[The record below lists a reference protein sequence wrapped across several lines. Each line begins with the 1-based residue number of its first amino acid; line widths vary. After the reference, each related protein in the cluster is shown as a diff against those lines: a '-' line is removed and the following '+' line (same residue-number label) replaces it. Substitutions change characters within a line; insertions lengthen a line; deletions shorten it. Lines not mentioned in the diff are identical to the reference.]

1 MQLALIPPLSRLD
14 DLKLTNYQLALPHLL
29 LLRDKGNYSCAY
41 REAADRGDYVIL
53 DNGAADSGLWNWHE
67 LLALAEN
74 INATEVVLPDVIG
87 YPKKTWALV
96 EKVWK
101 DRDTNRKYMYVVHG
115 RDVQVLIADALVAL
129 DLGVHTIGIPRHLVT
144 TLRFDARIRVA
155 EALLQARPRDEQRY
169 GYGPYTYDIHFLGTN
184 PHWTQEVRFAE
195 ELLPGEIRGVDTSAP
210 YVYAWKG
217 LTLASDEE
225 VKRPEWY
232 FDRRYPSYNSAAY
245 EEIARLKRWCGYKE
259 TS

>member
-14 DLKLTNYQLALPHLL
+14 DLKLTNYQLALPH

-53 DNGAADSGLWNWHE
+53 DNGAADSGLWPWKE
-67 LLALAEN
+67 LLVLAEN

-87 YPKKTWALV
+87 YPNKTWALV

-101 DRDTNRKYMYVVHG
+101 DRDTSRRYMYVIHG
-115 RDVQVLIADALVAL
+115 RDIGVLVAHALIAQDM
-129 DLGVHTIGIPRHLVT
+129 GVHTIGIPRHLVT
-144 TLRFDARIRVA
+144 SLRFDARIRVA
-155 EALLQARPRDEQRY
+155 EALLQARPRNKQH
-169 GYGPYTYDIHFLGTN
+169 YDIHFLGTN
-184 PHWTQEVRFAE
+184 PHWMQEVKFAE
-195 ELLPGEIRGVDTSAP
+195 EILPGEIRGLDTSAP

-232 FDRRYPSYNSAAY
+232 FDHRYPSYNSAAY